1 MKQFIMNF
9 FSSNAGA
16 LTFQEIILNFVVAGV
31 LSVVLFLSYRL
42 GHAGTL
48 YSARFNVTLVTIT
61 LITTLVMNVIGNNIA
76 LSLGMVGAL
85 SIIRFRTAIKDARD
99 ATYIF
104 WAIGIGICCGVQE
117 YLIASTGSGFIFL
130 FLLAFGAVKNNNRL
144 LLIIRGDKNAEKDV
158 RTEMERLFSGRAR
171 IRVANTDSNSLE
183 FIYEIS
189 RKDHDRIEKENSEAP
204 GSTIQKI
211 EGIKSVST
219 VEQNDEVNQ

>member
-1 MKQFIMNF
+1 MKQFIMDF
-9 FSSNAGA
+9 FSSNMGA
-16 LTFQEIILNFVVAGV
+16 LTFQEIILNFLVAGV

-42 GHAGTL
+42 AHAGTL
-48 YSARFNVTLVTIT
+48 YSARFNVTLVCIT

-130 FLLAFGAVKNNNRL
+130 FLLIFGVVKNNNRFL
-144 LLIIRGDKNAEKDV
+144 MIVRGNKDSEKEV
-158 RTEMERLFSGRAR
+158 KATMERLFSTRAYLK
-171 IRVANTDSNSLE
+171 VANTDINSIE

-189 RKDHDRIEKENSEAP
+189 RKDLERIERTNSETPA
-204 GSTIQKI
+204 SSIQKI
-211 EGIKSVST
+211 EGVKSVST